1 MICSKLVSF
10 SDPGIPSSQAPDQ
23 MDQHL
28 FVDLAIVIVAA
39 FAGGMAARLIRAPVI
54 LGYLALGMIIGPH
67 ILGVVETAE
76 AVQTLAEIGV
86 VLLVFTIGIEISF
99 RDVYR
104 LGRVVMVGGVLQIL
118 ATTWVMVPIGFLLG
132 FSLETS
138 VLLGMVVSLSSTMV
152 VLKTLSDRGELHSL
166 HGRLLTGFLLVQDLA
181 FVPMIA
187 ILPALNGDGHSV
199 LQETGLGLLKAVI
212 VLSATVLLGIRVIPW
227 LMERITRVGS
237 REIFVLTVVATAFAI
252 AAVTEYVGLSAALGA
267 FVAGLML
274 SQSDFGHRALA
285 EITPMKDIFA
295 ALFFASLGMLTDPM
309 FVVENY
315 VAVLAIVGSVL
326 VLKFVITA
334 GLVRGFGYLPGTA
347 LTTGFGM
354 VQIGEFSFLLVA
366 AAFAMGVADQSFHSL
381 VVVSAVITMG
391 IAPAIIAGSS
401 RAVESL
407 GRRFR
412 TLQPYRLGNPH
423 SEVRVPNLGGHVIVC
438 GLGRVGALVAQVLQ
452 EYGIPFIA
460 VDLDPYVLEHWKSQ
474 GYFTIHG
481 SSGSVE
487 VLRAARIQQ
496 ASILVVTTGDPVSTW
511 VTAEHALQ
519 LRPDQDIVARVH
531 SREEGERLLEMGVQE
546 VVWPQMETGLEILRH
561 SLYRYH
567 HSRDEV
573 DDFVTRLRARLSFT
587 LDRDVEDLLPP
598 EGVGPAHEAEHARG
612 RDPQPD
618 PRERAAPPSSS
629 DD

>member
-1 MICSKLVSF
+1 MICSKLGSF
-10 SDPGIPSSQAPDQ
+10 SNPGIPSSQASDQ
-23 MDQHL
+23 MDQNL
-28 FVDLAIVIVAA
+28 FADLAIVIVAA
-39 FAGGMAARLIRAPVI
+39 FAGGLAARLVRAPVI
-54 LGYLALGMIIGPH
+54 LGYLAMGMIIGPH

-187 ILPALNGDGHSV
+187 ILPALNGGGDSV

-212 VLSATVLLGIRVIPW
+212 VLSATVLLGTRVIPW
-227 LMERITRVGS
+227 LMDRITRVGS

-252 AAVTEYVGLSAALGA
+252 AALTEYVGLSAAMGA

-315 VAVLAIVGSVL
+315 VPVLAIVGSVL

-347 LTTGFGM
+347 LTSGFGWSKS
-354 VQIGEFSFLLVA
+354 ESSAFSWRPPP
-366 AAFAMGVADQSFHSL
+366 SL
-381 VVVSAVITMG
+381 W
-391 IAPAIIAGSS
+391 GSS
-401 RAVESL
+401 TS
-407 GRRFR
+407 
-412 TLQPYRLGNPH
+412 H
-423 SEVRVPNLGGHVIVC
+423 
-438 GLGRVGALVAQVLQ
+438 
-452 EYGIPFIA
+452 
-460 VDLDPYVLEHWKSQ
+460 
-474 GYFTIHG
+474 
-481 SSGSVE
+481 
-487 VLRAARIQQ
+487 
-496 ASILVVTTGDPVSTW
+496 
-511 VTAEHALQ
+511 
-519 LRPDQDIVARVH
+519 
-531 SREEGERLLEMGVQE
+531 
-546 VVWPQMETGLEILRH
+546 
-561 SLYRYH
+561 
-567 HSRDEV
+567 
-573 DDFVTRLRARLSFT
+573 FT
-587 LDRDVEDLLPP
+587 LWW
-598 EGVGPAHEAEHARG
+598 
-612 RDPQPD
+612 
-618 PRERAAPPSSS
+618 
-629 DD
+629 

>member
-1 MICSKLVSF
+1 
-10 SDPGIPSSQAPDQ
+10 
-23 MDQHL
+23 
-28 FVDLAIVIVAA
+28 
-39 FAGGMAARLIRAPVI
+39 
-54 LGYLALGMIIGPH
+54 
-67 ILGVVETAE
+67 
-76 AVQTLAEIGV
+76 
-86 VLLVFTIGIEISF
+86 
-99 RDVYR
+99 
-104 LGRVVMVGGVLQIL
+104 
-118 ATTWVMVPIGFLLG
+118 MVPIGFLLG
-132 FSLETS
+132 FSLQTS

-187 ILPALNGDGHSV
+187 ILPALNGGGQSV

-212 VLSATVLLGIRVIPW
+212 VLSATVLLGTRVIPW
-227 LMERITRVGS
+227 LMDRITRVGS

-315 VAVLAIVGSVL
+315 VSVLAIVGSVL

-347 LTTGFGM
+347 LTSGFGM
-354 VQIGEFSFLLVA
+354 VQIGEFSFLLA
-366 AAFAMGVADQSFHSL
+366 AAALALGVVDQSFHSL
-381 VVVSAVITMG
+381 VVVSAVITMA
-391 IAPAIIAGSS
+391 IAPAIIAGGS

-412 TLQPYRLGNPH
+412 TLQPYRLGNPR
-423 SEVRVPNLGGHVIVC
+423 SEVRVPHVGGHVIVC
-438 GLGRVGALVAQVLQ
+438 GLGRVGTLVARVLQ

-460 VDLDPYVLEHWKSQ
+460 VDLDPYVLENWKSE

-481 SSGSVE
+481 SSGQRGGAASGSNSTG
-487 VLRAARIQQ
+487 LDFGRDHRRSGFDLGNCGARAATSAGPGHCGQGPLAGGGRTPPGDGGAGGGLAPNGDRPGDT
-496 ASILVVTTGDPVSTW
+496 ASFPLPVPPFP
-511 VTAEHALQ
+511 
-519 LRPDQDIVARVH
+519 RR
-531 SREEGERLLEMGVQE
+531 GG
-546 VVWPQMETGLEILRH
+546 
-561 SLYRYH
+561 
-567 HSRDEV
+567 
-573 DDFVTRLRARLSFT
+573 RLRNAS
-587 LDRDVEDLLPP
+587 
-598 EGVGPAHEAEHARG
+598 EGATELHLGPGRG
-612 RDPQPD
+612 RPAASRRRRSG
-618 PRERAAPPSSS
+618 PRSRAGAGP
-629 DD
+629 